1 MERVENPRNITLMTF
16 KLSQEH
22 NFVKTLL
29 YEDVSSYC
37 TFDKLFKM
45 FIFTSKNFR
54 IQKVRYN
61 RFNAIL
67 SSFRQD
73 GRRIFLYL
81 KSRWIVID
89 HGGGS
94 IAAIDLKHTA

>member
-1 MERVENPRNITLMTF
+1 MAF
-16 KLSQEH
+16 KLCQEH

-29 YEDVSSYC
+29 YEDVSSIY

-61 RFNAIL
+61 SFNSGCLHLNKLADLCFYIL
-67 SSFRQD
+67 R
-73 GRRIFLYL
+73 
-81 KSRWIVID
+81 V
-89 HGGGS
+89 GG
-94 IAAIDLKHTA
+94 L